1 MLTSV
6 ADYLSQFRLE
16 SPLAPVRDRVQEMSK
31 LSFEEASQL
40 PEISESKFRIG
51 RRNYSWIEW
60 RDQLPSGDQQV
71 VVQVWRRGW
80 LGTSRQLARD
90 GVVVSP
96 SGANRPLTSQEWD
109 AFD

>member
-16 SPLAPVRDRVQEMSK
+16 SPLVHVRNRVKELSR
-31 LSFEEASQL
+31 LSFEEARQL
-40 PEISESKFRIG
+40 PEISESKFRIA
-51 RRNYSWIEW
+51 RKNYSWIEW
-60 RDQLPSGDQQV
+60 RDQLQTGDQQI

-90 GVVVSP
+90 GFVVSP
-96 SGANRPLTSQEWD
+96 SGASRPLTSEEWD